1 MDRESIKASLE
12 NVSMSKEEG
21 KMIISGCI
29 AKVGEPSTGSPCG
42 AGGYLICLTQEAVD
56 KCAKSFEGMPINVV
70 LPDEQWAGGYE
81 AFSGH
86 GSSIVGYMRK
96 VKQKDTNLMAEIVLW
111 KENNPWLAE
120 MTVNAM
126 DALGF
131 SVEMYPTE
139 VRNDDKKNIQY
150 IDEFKGMGCA
160 MLWSSSAA
168 FSQTFIEKIAAS
180 RSDKMNEEMKKFVEE
195 QIEAANVEHAK
206 SLAEVTELIG
216 KLNASVEELVN
227 KQEEMA
233 AQADEIKASVEEIQK
248 PAEPPQAAEPEP
260 PVEDKG
266 DEVAELKAQLEAIK
280 ASIAQPAIPTPKA
293 GQNPAQNPNLGED
306 EDAKYKAEVEKI
318 NASNMSPLD
327 KLKAIA
333 KAKTN
338 KKG

>member
-1 MDRESIKASLE
+1 MERESIKASLD
-12 NVSMSKEEG
+12 NVSMSKEGG

-42 AGGYLICLTQEAVD
+42 AGGYLICFTQEAVD
-56 KCAKSFEGMPINVV
+56 KCAKSFEGMPINVI

-86 GSSIVGYMRK
+86 GDSIVGYMRK

-120 MTVNAM
+120 MTVSAM

-131 SVEMYPTE
+131 SVEMYPTT
-139 VRNDDKKNIQY
+139 VHNDDKKGIQY
-150 IDEFKGMGCA
+150 IDEFEGTGCA

-195 QIEAANVEHAK
+195 QIQAANVEHAK
-206 SLAEVTELIG
+206 NLAEVTELIG

-227 KQEEMA
+227 KQKEMA
-233 AQADEIKASVEEIQK
+233 AQADEIKASVEEVK
-248 PAEPPQAAEPEP
+248 TPAEPQVAEVE
-260 PVEDKG
+260 VEDKV
-266 DEVAELKAQLEAIK
+266 DEVAELKAELEAIK

-293 GQNPAQNPNLGED
+293 GQVPAENPNFGDDKE
-306 EDAKYKAEVEKI
+306 AKYKAAVEKI
-318 NASNMSPLD
+318 NASKMSPLD

-333 KAKTN
+333 RANTEM
-338 KKG
+338 KG